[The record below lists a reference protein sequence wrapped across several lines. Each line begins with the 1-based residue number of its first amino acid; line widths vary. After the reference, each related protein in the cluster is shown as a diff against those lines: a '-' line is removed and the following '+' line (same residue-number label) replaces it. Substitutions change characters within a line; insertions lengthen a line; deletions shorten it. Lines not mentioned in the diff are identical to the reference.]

1 MPSNE
6 SQEHNAGPLDVNSAR
21 DRTLSDF
28 GIDPELVAAPQPF
41 GAEPLQLNDIANV
54 PLYVASPDGLGAGAL
69 DEGGGAEPDTA
80 PDFEDAGTPNSAAVD
95 GVSDAGDGAETV
107 QPAGTVQPT
116 DTAQPAETVHL
127 AHAVEPDEAEQPDEP
142 GESSETSAEA
152 STDAESPVPL
162 DESAPSATASA
173 VAAVES
179 ATSKQHVRRDKRG
192 WERTKLPKSPRART
206 RRAPKSRIAQQRSQ
220 RRRAVAARTVG
231 IVTAAGTVAATV
243 WALGWLQLPELRVT
257 APVEVITPEP
267 GEQVRVC
274 PGPLQQLGLSSQ
286 ADAISSVGEPNR
298 QVASFAPSKPTER
311 PLAAGPSA
319 FSVKGMNGDEHSQL
333 GISQGLSIDS
343 KKTNGYSVTACSQPA
358 PSQWLLAGKTTEGQ
372 NAVLDVINPG
382 TVSARVNFALYT
394 ESGIVRP
401 SIPEAVI
408 KPGERTQ
415 VSLAGLASG
424 AESIAVRVEATG
436 TPVVAYVHQ
445 TAIDTLTPKGSDIA
459 GATALPAT
467 RQVISGMHVYA
478 RPVQDDDAPTD
489 IGSVVRLL
497 NPTEDALDAKVT
509 FLSATGAA
517 TEMQVPLAAGRVI
530 DMPITTL
537 PEGDYTVVV
546 ETDKPILAAGR
557 IAPLDGNEFAWLA
570 ASPELRGKAMVA
582 IATGPNPKLA
592 LANPSE
598 TERIL
603 TVNGESVR
611 VRPRSTV
618 FMDQPSGKSI
628 ELDDADGIY
637 AAVYYSGSG
646 ELSAMPVLSGNPDAT
661 PIEVVR

>member
-1 MPSNE
+1 MHNNE
-6 SQEHNAGPLDVNSAR
+6 SQEHNEDAQGFNADG

-41 GAEPLQLNDIANV
+41 GAAPLRLDAIADV
-54 PLYVASPDGLGAGAL
+54 PLYSHAPEADTTATFMDAGASEEFSGAHAETGQAPDSETAPETVTDESAADTRGEGGSPDELPQASTADSGPT
-69 DEGGGAEPDTA
+69 ETREP
-80 PDFEDAGTPNSAAVD
+80 
-95 GVSDAGDGAETV
+95 
-107 QPAGTVQPT
+107 
-116 DTAQPAETVHL
+116 
-127 AHAVEPDEAEQPDEP
+127 
-142 GESSETSAEA
+142 
-152 STDAESPVPL
+152 TDAEPPVLL

-173 VAAVES
+173 AES
-179 ATSKQHVRRDKRG
+179 ATTKRDVRGAAGGSARIKP
-192 WERTKLPKSPRART
+192 PKSPRART
-206 RRAPKSRIAQQRSQ
+206 RRAPKSRVAQQRSQ

-231 IVTAAGTVAATV
+231 IVTAAGTVAATI
-243 WALGWLQLPELRVT
+243 WALGWLPLPELRAT

-274 PGPLQQLGLSSQ
+274 PGPLQQLGLTSQ
-286 ADAISSVGEPNR
+286 ADAISSVGEPSR
-298 QVASFAPSKPTER
+298 QVATFASAKPTEQ
-311 PLAAGPSA
+311 PLAAGPIAYSID
-319 FSVKGMNGDEHSQL
+319 GMNGDEHSQL
-333 GISQGLSIDS
+333 GISQGLSIS
-343 KKTNGYSVTACSQPA
+343 NKKTTGYSATACSQPA

-394 ESGIVRP
+394 ESGLVRP
-401 SIPEAVI
+401 TIPEAVI

-415 VSLAGLASG
+415 VSLAGLAAG
-424 AESIAVRVEATG
+424 AEAIAVRVEATG
-436 TPVVAYVHQ
+436 TPVVAYIHQ

-489 IGSVVRLL
+489 IGSVIRLL
-497 NPTEDALDAKVT
+497 NPTEEALDAKIT
-509 FLSATGAA
+509 FLSASGTA
-517 TEMQVPLAAGRVI
+517 TEMQVPLMAGRVV
-530 DMPITTL
+530 DMPVTTL

-592 LANPSE
+592 LANPSD

-618 FMDQPSGKSI
+618 FMDQPGGKSI

-637 AAVYYSGSG
+637 AAVYYSGTG

-661 PIEVVR
+661 PIEIVR